1 MEFITIKVML
11 RSVKHFSVGF
21 PGDEDLLQ
29 PGYGRGG
36 VEEVVLRPDDLAARH
51 LDFAVDDL
59 VQFWQLCA
67 KCFFPV

>member
-1 MEFITIKVML
+1 MELIKNKGIVQICQA
-11 RSVKHFSVGF
+11 FSVGF
-21 PGDEDLLQ
+21 PCDEDLLQ

-59 VQFWQLCA
+59 V
-67 KCFFPV
+67 